1 MAIIKKSTNNKC
13 WRGCGE
19 KRKLLH
25 YWSECKLIQP
35 WWRIVWKFLKTLKIK
50 LPHDPAIP
58 LLVIY
63 PESESVRKWSCS
75 VVSYSLW
82 LHGLEPTRLLRPWDF
97 PGKNTGVGCHFLIQE
112 IFPTQGLNLG
122 LLHCRPTL
130 YCLSHQG
137 SPPYTQR
144 NHNSKRHLHSNVH
157 CSTIYNSQD
166 IEPTWMPIT
175 EEWIKNMWYVYTVEY
190 CSAIKRTKSIHL

>member
-1 MAIIKKSTNNKC
+1 MLILAFISLEKTYKKRYMYV
-13 WRGCGE
+13 WV
-19 KRKLLH
+19 
-25 YWSECKLIQP
+25 SEVAHLCL
-35 WWRIVWKFLKTLKIK
+35 TLW
-50 LPHDPAIP
+50 DPMD
-58 LLVIY
+58 
-63 PESESVRKWSCS
+63 CS
-75 VVSYSLW
+75 L
-82 LHGLEPTRLLRPWDF
+82 TRFLRPWDF
-97 PGKNTGVGCHFLIQE
+97 PGKDTGVGCHFLIQE